1 MNLSG
6 NRGMSRNTVSEV
18 RPAAAPKMSKAE
30 AEKEMSKILRES
42 SEKMMS
48 LVNLLKDIHL
58 GNETSIQRLAPE
70 LLRLAQ
76 ELADN
81 DVHIVNVIR
90 TFMYS
95 VWQETNENSSD
106 SSTLMCRVPETGTS
120 VTTFT
125 LVPLI

>member
-6 NRGMSRNTVSEV
+6 NRGMSRITVSEV

-95 VWQETNENSSD
+95 VW
-106 SSTLMCRVPETGTS
+106 
-120 VTTFT
+120 
-125 LVPLI
+125 